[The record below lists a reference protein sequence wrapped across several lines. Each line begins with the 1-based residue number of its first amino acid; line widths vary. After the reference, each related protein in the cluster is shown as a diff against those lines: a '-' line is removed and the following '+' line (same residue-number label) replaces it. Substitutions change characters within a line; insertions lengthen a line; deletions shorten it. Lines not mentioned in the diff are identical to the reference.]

1 MLLNFADINPN
12 WIMKVADDMF
22 EKQGGFIPGL
32 NTPITSMEDVLK
44 DYPDEIIIF
53 SWNIYDE
60 IVAKLRLAGY
70 NGNIW
75 KWDDK

>member
-1 MLLNFADINPN
+1 
-12 WIMKVADDMF
+12 MF

-32 NTPITSMEDVLK
+32 NTPITNMQDMLV
-44 DYPDEIIIF
+44 DNPDDIIIF

-60 IVAKLRLAGY
+60 IVAKLRSAGY